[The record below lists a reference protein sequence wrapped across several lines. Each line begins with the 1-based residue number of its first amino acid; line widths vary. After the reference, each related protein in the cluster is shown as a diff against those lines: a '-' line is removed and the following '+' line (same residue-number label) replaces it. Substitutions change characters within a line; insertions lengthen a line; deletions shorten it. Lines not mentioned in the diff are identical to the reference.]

1 MDDLVLPPP
10 IKGMEP
16 NSWANDTITR
26 RLPDIAKR
34 VLEEDILPL
43 SAVERLENLIQE
55 IPTSQIRP
63 IEDPTAPDI
72 TEWNQYVEPYL
83 GMNWLQPPWFFSEHY
98 FYRRVIEAVS
108 YFQFGLSKGLD
119 PFESEK
125 KRGLEA
131 SRTEISDLV
140 QRLDTWLE
148 GSEDRQSTL
157 RRAFYF
163 DLWGNQ
169 ADLSLWPTSGEAKP
183 NHGDL
188 EGAQSHLLVDDTEQ
202 VATYITNL
210 PPTERLVTIVVDNAG
225 FELVSDLALA
235 DFLLG
240 SKLISR
246 LRIHLKAHP
255 TFVSD
260 AIIKDVHDTLEFL
273 LGTNDNR
280 VRDFSERLKT
290 HLEGGELEL
299 KDDFFWNSPLSMWDM
314 PRRLSQELSTENL
327 VLVKGDANY
336 RRLLGDRHWPFTTP
350 YGDILA
356 YFPAPLV
363 ALRALKAELACG
375 LEPNQA
381 EEVASQDPQW
391 LVNGRWGVI
400 QFKV

>member
-225 FELVSDLALA
+225 FELVSDLTLA

>member
-1 MDDLVLPPP
+1 
-10 IKGMEP
+10 
-16 NSWANDTITR
+16 
-26 RLPDIAKR
+26 
-34 VLEEDILPL
+34 
-43 SAVERLENLIQE
+43 
-55 IPTSQIRP
+55 
-63 IEDPTAPDI
+63 
-72 TEWNQYVEPYL
+72 
-83 GMNWLQPPWFFSEHY
+83 MNWLQPPWFFSEHY

-163 DLWGNQ
+163 DLWANQ